1 MIDRPYRTM
10 AKLLSRAGLGLGLLV
25 PLVLAA
31 CGTSR
36 AAGKAGLV
44 TDAPTPHATL
54 GTLRTT
60 PTPDVQSEKTS
71 AVARTPTP
79 TAALDVRPVTP
90 TLVPAS
96 QVAPDFQLPDL
107 DGATW
112 TLSQFRG
119 QPVMLFF
126 WATW

>member
-25 PLVLAA
+25 PLLLAA

-36 AAGKAGLV
+36 AAEKADRM
-44 TDAPTPHATL
+44 TDVPTPRATP
-54 GTLRTT
+54 GTLRNT
-60 PTPDVQSEKTS
+60 PTPEVQSGKTS
-71 AVARTPTP
+71 PVARTPTP
-79 TAALDVRPVTP
+79 TPALDVRPVTP

>member
-1 MIDRPYRTM
+1 MIGRPYRTM
-10 AKLLSRAGLGLGLLV
+10 TKLSSRAGLGLGLLV
-25 PLVLAA
+25 PLLLAA

-36 AAGKAGLV
+36 AAEKADLV
-44 TDAPTPHATL
+44 TDAPTPRATL

-60 PTPDVQSEKTS
+60 PTPDVQSKKTS
-71 AVARTPTP
+71 PVARTPTP
-79 TAALDVRPVTP
+79 TAALEVRPVTP
-90 TLVPAS
+90 TPVPAS
-96 QVAPDFQLPDL
+96 QVAPDFRLPDL
-107 DGATW
+107 DGETW

>member
-1 MIDRPYRTM
+1 MIDRPYKTL

-25 PLVLAA
+25 PLLLAA

-36 AAGKAGLV
+36 AAEKADLV
-44 TDAPTPHATL
+44 TDMPTPRATL
-54 GTLRTT
+54 GALRAT

-71 AVARTPTP
+71 PVARTPTP